1 MALKDP
7 VIFTTTFESMRFNL
21 YWPFLK
27 FRASFEKMA
36 NGLAV
41 IHHGYKRK
49 SRRHLD
55 WLRFYLKNET
65 LVTPRGSWP
74 SRPKYCQFEHNH
86 FSETT
91 STYFLK
97 NTIKIIKPR
106 ELEFCQKFWSV
117 SLYDLIIHPLTRL
130 YLTDSE
136 HYFVGEILIL
146 KLGPIS
152 NERYENSTFYDRNGF
167 ALPRI
172 WKNNG

>member
-1 MALKDP
+1 MIWSVSLYAGRIQHFHPHYFTDKKVLMALKDP
-7 VIFTTTFESMRFNL
+7 VVIFTTTFESMRFNL

-86 FSETT
+86 CSSETT
-91 STYFLK
+91 STYFLRIYK
-97 NTIKIIKPR
+97 F
-106 ELEFCQKFWSV
+106 EFCQK
-117 SLYDLIIHPLTRL
+117 I
-130 YLTDSE
+130 
-136 HYFVGEILIL
+136 
-146 KLGPIS
+146 
-152 NERYENSTFYDRNGF
+152 
-167 ALPRI
+167 
-172 WKNNG
+172 